1 MPTMK
6 VYKLFLFTL
15 LLSTSIKSLAQ
26 SSVSQIFT
34 DDKSYYITNRIG
46 FPILGTYLFEGKTQP
61 TVELNENGLGVL
73 QGEDLKKRNIL
84 WGIQSSKSGTPK
96 FKKGFDSAAY
106 TIWYKYRDL
115 EESEDDKWIES
126 HFSIHF
132 RVKKMFV
139 FGNRSKTYV
148 DEN

>member
-1 MPTMK
+1 MRFL
-6 VYKLFLFTL
+6 KLFLFTVL
-15 LLSTSIKSLAQ
+15 LFSTSVSFSQ

-34 DDKSYYITNRIG
+34 DDKSFYITNRIG
-46 FPILGTYLFEGKTQP
+46 FPITGTYLFEGKTAP
-61 TVELNENGLGVL
+61 IVELNENGLGVL
-73 QGEDLKKRNIL
+73 QGEDLKKRAIL

-106 TIWYKYRDL
+106 TIWYKFREVEEL
-115 EESEDDKWIES
+115 EEDKWIES

-148 DEN
+148 DDK

>member
-1 MPTMK
+1 MRFFN
-6 VYKLFLFTL
+6 LFLFTVL
-15 LLSTSIKSLAQ
+15 FSSTSHSFAQ
-26 SSVSQIFT
+26 SNVSQIFT
-34 DDKSYYITNRIG
+34 DDGSYYITNRIG
-46 FPILGTYLFEGKTQP
+46 YPITGTYLFEGETEPIVQ
-61 TVELNENGLGVL
+61 LNENGFGII

-115 EESEDDKWIES
+115 EELEEDKWIES

-148 DEN
+148 DDK